1 MYKQL
6 FVCSMIFSLLVMVP
20 ITVHAE
26 HIFKDREAFAQYL
39 DIAQIMAEKFVFEVG
54 DNTYD
59 VYYGYKGSLDSVGDE
74 FVPHTLESMRINE
87 ERKSIQ
93 ISMDEISSKTDMW
106 VRVPEEVLYA
116 ENEKFQVL
124 INGKDTGYD
133 LMKFPNDYVVGFV
146 ISEDSKD
153 IEIIGTKVIPEF
165 GTIAI
170 MILAVAIT
178 SIIIVTA
185 KSRISLR
192 V

>member
-1 MYKQL
+1 M
-6 FVCSMIFSLLVMVP
+6 
-20 ITVHAE
+20 
-26 HIFKDREAFAQYL
+26 
-39 DIAQIMAEKFVFEVG
+39 
-54 DNTYD
+54 
-59 VYYGYKGSLDSVGDE
+59 GDE
-74 FVPHTLESMRINE
+74 FIPPTLDSMMINE

-93 ISMDEISSKTDMW
+93 ISMGEIPSKTDMW

-133 LMKFPNDYVVGFV
+133 LMKFPTDYVVGFV

-178 SIIIVTA
+178 SIIAVTA